1 LGVGGVV
8 GELVVG
14 EMGLAAGEG
23 GGERRPL
30 ALRALD
36 GEDAAVEVG
45 DGLLQLVPAPAE
57 LPGAPP
63 VGAHRQSDQAQPA
76 EPKKPPR
83 LPPKGR
89 HHEVK
94 RGRLAEC
101 AALPGG
107 LHFERVGPR
116 IHLRV
121 ADPALIGAGGPPVE
135 PLKPDPELD
144 RRRVSKVQP
153 GIPSDKRALLGAE
166 AQGVVGH
173 CRVGRVPR
181 RDPLDGG
188 RRRGSGDDVVFQRK
202 GALPVKTDE
211 VPIADAHP

>member
-83 LPPKGR
+83 LSPKGGDGDR
-89 HHEVK
+89 Q
-94 RGRLAEC
+94 A
-101 AALPGG
+101 GG
-107 LHFERVGPR
+107 LPPRVPLPDGSDDERVGPR

-121 ADPALIGAGGPPVE
+121 ADQAYVGGRPQVPLRSLREVADTVDRQAVLGGPV
-135 PLKPDPELD
+135 
-144 RRRVSKVQP
+144 
-153 GIPSDKRALLGAE
+153 ALA
-166 AQGVVGH
+166 
-173 CRVGRVPR
+173 
-181 RDPLDGG
+181 
-188 RRRGSGDDVVFQRK
+188 
-202 GALPVKTDE
+202 
-211 VPIADAHP
+211 